1 MVTLRKPIIGFPK
14 RGPRQGSRHHPWRLR
29 WQQRRFRLA
38 DEERY
43 RFYLKLATLIER
55 GATMKE
61 ALNAVAQTLAG
72 TKSPVLT
79 ALNAWAP
86 MIRQG
91 LRLNEVVR
99 GWVNQRE
106 LQLIAAGERTSTTPL
121 QLRRIVEMG
130 KQQAQIVDVMQ
141 QALINPFL
149 VSIAVVAILEY
160 YGYVVVP
167 KLTDNLLQMHLSVA
181 FGPIPRSLMAMAG
194 FVSSYGYVVPLLLG
208 GALFTLLWSLPNW
221 KGPMRVVADRFF
233 PFSLYRVFQGASMM
247 FGLGALVDTG
257 LTPQAAL
264 EALSQ
269 DASPYLRSR
278 LAPIIFG
285 CRRGEFLG
293 DALEMAKTGFPD
305 PEIIIDLRIYSK
317 GATQGSAL
325 LTLAQDWVAGTVRST
340 KALSEHL
347 RVYAQLALFAV
358 LGWLQAGIML
368 ISFDIGNATTSLY

>member
-1 MVTLRKPIIGFPK
+1 MVTPPPRRRSIAFPK
-14 RGPRQGSRHHPWRLR
+14 RGQTQAWRLR
-29 WQQRRFRLA
+29 WQQRRFRRA
-38 DEERY
+38 DEDRF

-55 GATMKE
+55 GASMGE
-61 ALNAVAQTLAG
+61 ALNSVARTLAG

-79 ALNAWAP
+79 ALDAWGP

-99 GWVNQRE
+99 GWVSQRE

-130 KQQAQIVDVMQ
+130 KQQAQIVEVMQ

-149 VSIAVVAILEY
+149 VSLAVIAILEY
-160 YGYVVVP
+160 YGYIVVP
-167 KLTDNLLQMHLSVA
+167 RLTDYLQQMHLSVA
-181 FGPIPRSLMAMAG
+181 FGPFPRSLMTMAW
-194 FVSSYGYVVPLLLG
+194 FVSSYGYIVPLLIG
-208 GALFTLLWSLPNW
+208 GAMFTLFWALPNW
-221 KGPMRVVADRFF
+221 HGPLRVAADRHF

-257 LTPQAAL
+257 LTAQAAL

-278 LAPIIFG
+278 LAAIIFG

-293 DALEMAKTGFPD
+293 DALDMAKTGFPD

-317 GATQGSAL
+317 GSTQGSAL
-325 LTLAQDWVAGTVRST
+325 LTLAQDWVAGEVRDT
-340 KALSEHL
+340 RTLAEHL

-368 ISFDIGNATTSLY
+368 ISFDIGNATTGLY